1 MNSTSNAN
9 LQKRRR
15 RQRER
20 ERFQIYIKEG
30 KRCTGVWVC
39 VFALSR
45 HYELLLKVGQ
55 FFNHLHSHSCIS
67 VSTHIKSIQFV
78 FFSSFLHQ
86 FERKLSILF
95 PLWTLFTIY
104 RSFSLLFSDLST
116 FYSPFFRRFSLTFSL
131 NLVHYSLLLNTIK
144 NYKKN
149 YWNFAK
155 ILVRGR
161 EGVEKNSN
169 TIHRKQNKHKS
180 NEKFNQQK
188 TNSDSFEMRKNFHQ
202 NVTKIICF

>member
-1 MNSTSNAN
+1 MHW
-9 LQKRRR
+9 
-15 RQRER
+15 
-20 ERFQIYIKEG
+20 
-30 KRCTGVWVC
+30 CVC

-78 FFSSFLHQ
+78 FFSPFLHQ

-95 PLWTLFTIY
+95 QLWTLFTIY
-104 RSFSLLFSDLST
+104 RSFSLLFSNLST

-131 NLVHYSLLLNTIK
+131 NLVHYSLLLNAIK

-149 YWNFAK
+149 DWNFAK

-169 TIHRKQNKHKS
+169 TIHPNKQFTGN
-180 NEKFNQQK
+180 K
-188 TNSDSFEMRKNFHQ
+188 TNTNQTKNLTNKKPIQIHLKWERIFI
-202 NVTKIICF
+202 KM